1 MKKVLP
7 QVHVF
12 WGRNCSGLLNDVC
25 RMGLDLCFSN
35 HGGNDLVG
43 EKKELLLSKFL
54 VLPLSF

>member
-35 HGGNDLVG
+35 HDGNDLVG
-43 EKKELLLSKFL
+43 EKKEIATF
-54 VLPLSF
+54 